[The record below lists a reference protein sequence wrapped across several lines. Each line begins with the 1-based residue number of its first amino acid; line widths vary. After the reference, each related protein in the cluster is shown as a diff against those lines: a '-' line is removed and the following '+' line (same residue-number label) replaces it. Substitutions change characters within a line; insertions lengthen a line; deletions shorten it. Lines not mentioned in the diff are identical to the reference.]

1 MDKKL
6 TESALKNIR
15 DILNG
20 KDSQETAR
28 RMCVAIVERTLTALA
43 EYDAQQPAAPHYRE
57 PWRVGRGSRIE
68 DARGRVVADMTHR
81 PDYGNGPLAPAPRP
95 RAEDDAARIVACVN
109 ACAGIAD
116 PSRLVPAL
124 RAAVVNLD
132 YAVMALQAP
141 ERCAM
146 REDLDNARTALEG
159 NA

>member
-1 MDKKL
+1 MSMEKKL
-6 TESALKNIR
+6 ADALKNIR

-28 RMCVAIVERTLTALA
+28 RMCVAIVERTLTAIT
-43 EYDAQQPAAPHYRE
+43 EHDAQQPAAPHYRE

-124 RAAVVNLD
+124 QKFDSLIRQRASMLGGLSDEMQAV
-132 YAVMALQAP
+132 A
-141 ERCAM
+141 
-146 REDLDNARTALEG
+146 DNARTALEG